1 MSQPRSPL
9 SGFFAKFLVVLWW
22 VFVIGFIVIAF
33 LSTGKTRF

>member
-9 SGFFAKFLVVLWW
+9 NGFFAKLLIVLWW
-22 VFVIGFIVIAF
+22 AFVIGFIVMAF